1 MYPTI
6 YEIYDVLPSFYRV
19 FTEYWIF
26 GFNGNSGV
34 HKMFITP
41 SPFSGFS
48 KDFGTKWPFLL
59 LVEKWWKRCNVARL
73 LLAELRRRFLT
84 GRGGVARFSLFVPRS
99 GGDDNFPRLDDWK
112 EQKTTSLMNFS
123 FVVRRCVREIIVNR
137 KKKTKNQVEETRVS
151 FVSFHGVPCRLACEN
166 ASGLKK
172 KQKKNKLVDDTRFI
186 NEAA

>member
-34 HKMFITP
+34 HKVFITP

-59 LVEKWWKRCNVARL
+59 LVEKMMEKVQRCQIVA
-73 LLAELRRRFLT
+73 
-84 GRGGVARFSLFVPRS
+84 G
-99 GGDDNFPRLDDWK
+99 
-112 EQKTTSLMNFS
+112 
-123 FVVRRCVREIIVNR
+123 
-137 KKKTKNQVEETRVS
+137 
-151 FVSFHGVPCRLACEN
+151 
-166 ASGLKK
+166 
-172 KQKKNKLVDDTRFI
+172 
-186 NEAA
+186 